1 MKPLELRV
9 ACIALGIVSCCFVPK
24 TKRGEKER
32 ERKRL
37 KGKRWERF
45 FGGKNATGNSRGR
58 KTWQV

>member
-9 ACIALGIVSCCFVPK
+9 ACIALGIVSCFVPK

-45 FGGKNATGNSRGR
+45 FGGKNPTGNSRGR